1 LVLDSLLEQTAP
13 TRPLE
18 AMLGGGLCEVPFLEP
33 LSALP
38 IAARRRSVGLSAGA
52 LEQIMPRVTIETAA
66 CFGTGALVGEATAG
80 ADSRARPI
88 VKVTAVPIEVVPV
101 KQATGRTLISVTSLI
116 ILKAGRR
123 IDILLLGVAHTAAQV
138 AHMGADALARQSNEV
153 FGRAIFAV
161 GHHRA
166 WSAGGMGL
174 MLREQ
179 AA

>member
-1 LVLDSLLEQTAP
+1 
-13 TRPLE
+13 
-18 AMLGGGLCEVPFLEP
+18 M
-33 LSALP
+33 
-38 IAARRRSVGLSAGA
+38 
-52 LEQIMPRVTIETAA
+52 
-66 CFGTGALVGEATAG
+66 GEATAG

-123 IDILLLGVAHTAAQV
+123 IDILLLGVAQTAAQV